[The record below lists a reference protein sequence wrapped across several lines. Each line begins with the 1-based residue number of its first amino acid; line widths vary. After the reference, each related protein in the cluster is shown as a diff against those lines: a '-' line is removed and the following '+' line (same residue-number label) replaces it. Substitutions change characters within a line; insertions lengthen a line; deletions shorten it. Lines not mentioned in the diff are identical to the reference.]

1 LFEDPVLFGAAFLLD
16 EAEEFVLLL
25 LLGSCSTSSGSE
37 QCRPTRL
44 QRNANEGTEEEDDD
58 DDDDEDDAEE
68 EVATEEAS
76 EMSIQ
81 LLPSPVDNNRL

>member
-1 LFEDPVLFGAAFLLD
+1 MFGAAFLLD

-58 DDDDEDDAEE
+58 DDDEDDAEE
-68 EVATEEAS
+68 EVATEEAP

>member
-1 LFEDPVLFGAAFLLD
+1 MFGAAFLLD

-58 DDDDEDDAEE
+58 DEDDAEE

>member
-1 LFEDPVLFGAAFLLD
+1 MFGAAFLLD

-58 DDDDEDDAEE
+58 DDDDAEE